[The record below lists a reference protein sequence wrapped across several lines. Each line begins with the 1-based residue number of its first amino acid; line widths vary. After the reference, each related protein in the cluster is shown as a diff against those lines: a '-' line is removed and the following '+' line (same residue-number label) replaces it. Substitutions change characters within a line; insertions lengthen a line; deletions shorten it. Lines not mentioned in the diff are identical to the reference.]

1 MSWAIGLAEM
11 DSTIG
16 LILGMISVG
25 CVVAAVGE
33 LKFSMFGFAC
43 QALAVVVSLTCS
55 VRLSR

>member
-33 LKFSMFGFAC
+33 LKFSTFGFAC
-43 QALAVVVSLTCS
+43 QALAVVVSP
-55 VRLSR
+55 SRVGYR